1 MKKQLRKSDI
11 RVLNDEIKTHFRFDE
26 HISPRSRVEL
36 IDNEI
41 YLVDNRPLWF
51 RREGRLFP
59 TIQILLDFNFLRK
72 VTVDMGAVKF
82 VSGGAD
88 IMRPGIV
95 HMEKDIAKDEIIA
108 VVDERHQKPLAV
120 GITLFDEKT
129 INEMDKGKVISTIH
143 YVGDRIWN
151 MHWSL

>member
-1 MKKQLRKSDI
+1 MKTQLRNSDI
-11 RVLNDEIKTHFRFDE
+11 RYLNQEIKRNFKYDE

-36 IDNEI
+36 VDGEI

-51 RREGRLFP
+51 RREERLFP
-59 TIQILLDFNFLRK
+59 TIQNLLEHNFLPK
-72 VTVDMGAVKF
+72 VTVDMGAVRF
-82 VSGGAD
+82 VTGGAD

-95 HMEKDIAKDEIIA
+95 HMEDNIKKDQIVAI
-108 VVDERHQKPLAV
+108 VDEKHQKPLAV
-120 GITLFDEKT
+120 GLALFDEKE
-129 INEMDKGKVISTIH
+129 IKEMDQGKAIRNLH